1 MLYARTFQ
9 KLPEGS
15 GTFRNLLSLC
25 CMQEH
30 SRSFRKVPE
39 PSGTFLVGAPGSCI
53 YGMSIWIWAGV
64 VLSCIIFIA
73 FRNVT
78 TFPQRRFRKVPE
90 PSGRFGNVHC
100 IPHIHSMLFYC
111 ILTYP
116 QRMPTLHIFHMNT
129 HFVVHPMNVPEPSG
143 RFWSCIPQ
151 IPHKNL
157 YFVTMTL
164 FLTYIF
170 LCRPVNWTRLVLL
183 LSLRS

>member
-1 MLYARTFQ
+1 MGHL
-9 KLPEGS
+9 
-15 GTFRNLLSLC
+15 
-25 CMQEH
+25 
-30 SRSFRKVPE
+30 
-39 PSGTFLVGAPGSCI
+39 
-53 YGMSIWIWAGV
+53 WV

-90 PSGRFGNVHC
+90 PSGRFWNVHC

-116 QRMPTLHIFHMNT
+116 QLHIFHMNT
-129 HFVVHPMNVPEPSG
+129 HFNVVPPKNVPEPSE
-143 RFWSCIPQ
+143 RFWNVHCITH

-183 LSLRS
+183 LSLRSLTSAMESLLSLFSRGGLL

>member
-9 KLPEGS
+9 KLPGR
-15 GTFRNLLSLC
+15 FRNL
-25 CMQEH
+25 
-30 SRSFRKVPE
+30 PE
-39 PSGTFLVGAPGSCI
+39 PSGTFLVGPPESCI
-53 YGMSIWIWAGV
+53 YGM
-64 VLSCIIFIA
+64 SCIIFIA
-73 FRNVT
+73 FRNIT

-90 PSGRFGNVHC
+90 GSGMF
-100 IPHIHSMLFYC
+100 IAFHIHSMLFYC

-129 HFVVHPMNVPEPSG
+129 HFNVVPPKNVPEGSG
-143 RFWSCIPQ
+143 HLHSFIPHIHCIPH

-170 LCRPVNWTRLVLL
+170 LCRLVLL